1 MKEKRSLM
9 YNNYKNIKCS
19 LFFYYYWFICWID
32 LSSLLQKM
40 VKKDHLKLPN
50 DIQCLITSDKHTETS
65 DFNNYHRYIS
75 NQPPTQWSL
84 QNYSSVLLSIG
95 NLGRNDFRG
104 WPIIDIWEPKNSD
117 INISADNIYYL
128 YLHILKPFLQWS
140 SNCGFQTIMMIIY
153 SLRINFIVHNDI
165 NALKL

>member
-1 MKEKRSLM
+1 MWIAFLLLLINLLNWTVQSFSENGEKRSSQVT
-9 YNNYKNIKCS
+9 K
-19 LFFYYYWFICWID
+19 W
-32 LSSLLQKM
+32 
-40 VKKDHLKLPN
+40 PN
-50 DIQCLITSDKHTETS
+50 SQNPKDIQCLITSDKHTETS

-117 INISADNIYYL
+117 INILADNIYYL

-165 NALKL
+165 NALKLLLNNY